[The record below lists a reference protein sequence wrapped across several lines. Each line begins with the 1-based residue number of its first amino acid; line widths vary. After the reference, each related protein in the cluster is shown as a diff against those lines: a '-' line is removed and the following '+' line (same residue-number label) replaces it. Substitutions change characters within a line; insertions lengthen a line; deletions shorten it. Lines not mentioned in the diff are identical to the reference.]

1 LINNQII
8 NLIISKKRRT
18 SNMQKLDTG
27 VSAPRKQLKKRPIA
41 KIVAALAF
49 ATMSQVSMAQF
60 LTNDTGIDDVTSYS
74 TSRVIPNQYIV
85 VLKDQMVSS
94 EVQSVTSRSTMNA
107 EDAKDMVVRNMSIDL
122 ATRAGGS
129 LQRTYSHALN
139 GFVVVS
145 KHAKAMT
152 EMALDDRVA
161 FIEADQ
167 TVSIG
172 VTQSNATWGLDRI
185 DQTNLPLNGTY
196 IYNADGTGVTAYVI
210 DTGIRTTHNLFGG
223 RASSGFTAINDG
235 NGTNDCN
242 GHGTHV
248 SGTIGSST
256 YGVAKNVNLVAV
268 RVLGCTGSGSNSG
281 VIAGI
286 DWVTANHVSPAVAN
300 MSLGGGAST
309 ATDNAVNAAVAS
321 GVTMAV
327 AAGNDN
333 ADACGFSPARAAN
346 AITVGSTTSSD
357 ARSSF
362 SNFGTCLDI
371 YAPGSSITSTWS
383 TSNSAT
389 NTISGTSMAS
399 PHVAGVAALY
409 LDDNPNATPAQVQ
422 VAIENAAIPNKVTD
436 PKAGSPNLLLNNNFG
451 GGTPPP
457 PPPPPPGGNTLTN
470 GVAVTGLSGSTGNEQ
485 NFTLVVPAGAT
496 NLKFA
501 MTGGSGDADLYV
513 RFGSAPTT
521 STYDCRPYL
530 NGNNETCDIANAQ
543 TGTYHVMIRAFS
555 TYSGVSLTGSF
566 TAASGGG
573 GGGSVFTNNSNV
585 NIPDNN
591 PAGATS
597 NINVT
602 RTGASGNIRI
612 SYDIIHTY
620 IGDLKV
626 EIFTPTGETAV
637 LRNNTGGSANNISES
652 KDLNAGTI
660 EASGTWKLKVTDSAG
675 ADTGF
680 IDSWTIEFL

>member
-1 LINNQII
+1 M
-8 NLIISKKRRT
+8 R
-18 SNMQKLDTG
+18 KLDNG
-27 VSAPRKQLKKRPIA
+27 VSAPQKSLKSKTLA
-41 KIVAALAF
+41 KIVATLAF
-49 ATMSQVSMAQF
+49 ATLSQISMAQ
-60 LTNDTGIDDVTSYS
+60 LTTFDGNKPVEGIDRVLVYNA
-74 TSRVIPNQYIV
+74 SRIIPNQYIV
-85 VLKDQMVSS
+85 VLKDQSV
-94 EVQSVTSRSTMNA
+94 EKQVQSLMSSKSGFSKK
-107 EDAKDMVVRNMSIDL
+107 DAKARVINDMSIDL
-122 ATRAGGS
+122 ATRAQGS
-129 LQRTYSHALN
+129 LQRTYTAALN
-139 GFVVVS
+139 GFVLKSSSRKAVS
-145 KHAKAMT
+145 
-152 EMALDDRVA
+152 ALANDSRVA

-167 TVSIG
+167 MVSIG
-172 VTQSNATWGLDRI
+172 ATQSNATWGLDRI
-185 DQTNLPLNGTY
+185 DQVDLPLNSTY
-196 IYNADGTGVTAYVI
+196 IYDQDGTGVTAYIV

-223 RASSGFTAINDG
+223 RASGGFTSINDG
-235 NGTNDCN
+235 NGTTDCN
-242 GHGTHV
+242 GHGSHV
-248 SGTIGSST
+248 AGTVGSST

-309 ATDNAVNAAVAS
+309 ATDNAVNAAVAA
-321 GVTMAV
+321 GVTMVV

-333 ADACGFSPARAAN
+333 SDACGFSPARAAN

-357 ARSSF
+357 SRSSF

-409 LDDNPNATPAQVQ
+409 LDANPGATPAQVQ
-422 VAIENAAIPNKVTD
+422 TAIENAAGVGKVSD
-436 PKAGSPNLLLNNNFG
+436 PKAGSPNLLLNNNFS

-457 PPPPPPGGNTLTN
+457 PPPPPPGGGTLTN

-485 NFTLVVPAGAT
+485 NFTLDVPAGAT
-496 NLKFA
+496 NLSFA
-501 MTGGSGDADLYV
+501 MVGGSGDADLYV

-530 NGNNETCDIANAQ
+530 SGNTETCDIANAQ

-566 TAASGGG
+566 TAGSGGG
-573 GGGSVFTNNSNV
+573 GGSLFTNNSNV
-585 NIPDNN
+585 TIPDNN
-591 PAGATS
+591 TTGGTS
-597 NINVT
+597 TINVT
-602 RTGASGNIRI
+602 RTGASGSIRI
-612 SYDIIHTY
+612 SYDIVHTY

-626 EIFTPTGETAV
+626 EVFTPTGETAV
-637 LRNNTGGSANNISES
+637 LRDGTGGSANNISES

-660 EASGTWKLKVTDSAG
+660 EASGNWRLKVTDSAG
-675 ADTGF
+675 ADVGF
-680 IDSWTIEFL
+680 IDSWSVEFL